1 MSNTITYTNSADSTL
16 TQWLSDNRFD
26 KAFVLMDTNTRECA
40 RPLIQ
45 NTLQQF
51 DAVEIILP
59 PEDENK
65 NIESLM
71 YIWERLS
78 EDGATR
84 HSVLINLGGGVITDI
99 GGFAAAT
106 FKRGIAY
113 VNIPTTL
120 LAMVDASIG
129 GKTGI
134 NFRNLKNEIGAFN
147 SPALTIFD
155 MAFLRTLDRQ
165 SLCSGYA
172 EMIKHGLIS
181 TREYWSELMNHDLAS
196 LYGVEALVKASIE
209 VKSNVIEQDPCEKG
223 LRKILNFGHTFGH
236 AIESY
241 LLKSSRP
248 VLHGYAVAWGMVGE
262 LYISCQRYNF
272 PMDVF
277 EQTATYIRNHYG
289 LCPISEEHADEIYQL
304 MLHDKKNKNG
314 QINCVLLRE
323 IGQYELDQPISLDE
337 VRGML
342 KIVSKKD

>member
-1 MSNTITYTNSADSTL
+1 MNNTIAYTNSVDSTL
-16 TQWLSDNRFD
+16 AQWLSDNRYD
-26 KAFVLMDTNTRECA
+26 KVFVLMDTNTRECA
-40 RPLIQ
+40 LPLIQ
-45 NTLQQF
+45 NALLQF

-71 YIWERLS
+71 YIWARLS

-84 HSVLINLGGGVITDI
+84 HSVLINLGGGMITDI

-113 VNIPTTL
+113 INIPTTL

-134 NFRNLKNEIGAFN
+134 NFQNLKNEIGAFN
-147 SPALTIFD
+147 SPVLTIFD
-155 MAFLRTLDRQ
+155 MAFLRTLDIAN
-165 SLCSGYA
+165 LCSGYA

-181 TREYWSELMNHDLAS
+181 SQEYWHELMNHDLTS
-196 LYGVEALVKASIE
+196 LEGVEALVKTSID
-209 VKSNVIEQDPCEKG
+209 VKSTVIEEDPCEKG

-241 LLKSSRP
+241 LLQIGTP

-262 LYISCQRYNF
+262 LYISCQRYGF
-272 PMDVF
+272 PCDEF
-277 EQTATYIRNHYG
+277 EQTVSYIRNHYG
-289 LCPISEEHADEIYQL
+289 SCPISHEHADVIYQL

-314 QINCVLLRE
+314 QINCVLLRDF
-323 IGQYELDQPISLDE
+323 GRYEMDQQLLQDDICE
-337 VRGML
+337 ML
-342 KIVSKKD
+342 KIASK

>member
-16 TQWLSDNRFD
+16 AQWLSENRYD
-26 KAFVLMDTNTRECA
+26 KVFVLMDTNTRECA

-45 NTLQQF
+45 NTLQQC

-155 MAFLRTLDRQ
+155 MAFLRTLDRAN
-165 SLCSGYA
+165 LCSGYA

-181 TREYWSELMNHDLAS
+181 SREYWSELMNHDLAS
-196 LYGVEALVKASIE
+196 LDGVEDLVRESID

-241 LLKSSRP
+241 LLQNGTP
-248 VLHGYAVAWGMVGE
+248 VLHGYAVVWGMVGE

-272 PMDVF
+272 PKDVF
-277 EQTATYIRNHYG
+277 AQTAAYIRNHYDS
-289 LCPISEEHADEIYQL
+289 CPISEEHADEIYQL

-314 QINCVLLRE
+314 QINCVLLRD
-323 IGQYELDQPISLDE
+323 IGQNELDQQLSLED
-337 VRGML
+337 VREIL
-342 KIVSKKD
+342 EIVSR